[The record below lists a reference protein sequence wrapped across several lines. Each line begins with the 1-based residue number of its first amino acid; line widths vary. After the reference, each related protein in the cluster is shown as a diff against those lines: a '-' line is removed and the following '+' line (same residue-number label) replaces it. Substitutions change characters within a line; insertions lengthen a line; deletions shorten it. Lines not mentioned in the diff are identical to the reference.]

1 MEGPFLPAPLNDS
14 NEVEDL
20 LVEPKSDHVLGNC
33 LRVQDFSCDFG
44 YGIQTNGGEFL
55 RSIPYAFIGGLV
67 LICTLFLELPPSTF
81 FCF

>member
-1 MEGPFLPAPLNDS
+1 MEESFLPAPLNES
-14 NEVEDL
+14 NEVEHL

-55 RSIPYAFIGGLV
+55 
-67 LICTLFLELPPSTF
+67 
-81 FCF
+81 

>member
-14 NEVEDL
+14 TEVEDL
-20 LVEPKSDHVLGNC
+20 LVESKSEHVLGNC

-55 RSIPYAFIGGLV
+55 
-67 LICTLFLELPPSTF
+67 
-81 FCF
+81 